1 MSKINYETDDISF
14 LYYLT
19 MTKTVAHMMAAA
31 NIDPPTD
38 VYKTS
43 TCCRSMYETAEAVE

>member
-1 MSKINYETDDISF
+1 MSKLNNETDDHSF
-14 LYYLT
+14 LYYRT

-38 VYKTS
+38 VDRTS
-43 TCCRSMYETAEAVE
+43 TAEAVE